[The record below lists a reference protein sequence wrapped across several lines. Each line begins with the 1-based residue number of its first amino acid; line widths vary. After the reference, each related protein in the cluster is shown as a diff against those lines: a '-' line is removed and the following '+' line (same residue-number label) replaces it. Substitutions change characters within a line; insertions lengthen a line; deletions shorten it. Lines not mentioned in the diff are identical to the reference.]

1 MNNIDIPVSVGE
13 LFDKIT
19 ILRIKLKRFADAAK
33 RKNVKLELEALEK
46 AVTKVPV
53 SGPELDALVGQLEE
67 VNNTLWDI
75 EDGKRQAERDQ
86 NFGADFIELA
96 RQVYIRNDKRAEI
109 KRKINMLT
117 GSVIIEEKSYNP
129 Y

>member
-53 SGPELDALVGQLEE
+53 SSPELDALVGQLEE

>member
-1 MNNIDIPVSVGE
+1 LNNIDIPVSVGE

-19 ILRIKLKRFADAAK
+19 ILRIKLKRFSDAAK